1 MTTDTHNPFEDVALA
16 MDAAHAAARELIL
29 TFPDRPVGRGV
40 SPGAMEAAFDDA
52 LPIEGVSAS
61 VAIDEWLARAEPGI
75 VSTAGPRFFGWVFG
89 GVTPGAIAGDW
100 LISALD
106 QQGSLWTANPAS
118 VQTEHAA
125 VRWLKEMFEIP
136 TDWVG
141 TTTSGATMSNM
152 VGLSAG
158 RQWVGQ
164 QLGFDPALDGLA
176 GNPVIPVVTSTE
188 IHTSAIKALGHLGL
202 GKRAIRKVAA
212 PGGAIDLAAFERELD
227 SIDGPVLVVANA
239 AEVNSGAFDDL
250 NGMIDIA
257 RAHPDGAWV
266 HVDGAFGLFA
276 RLSQRTRH
284 FVDGIERA
292 DSIGSDAH
300 KWLNVPYDSGFAFVR
315 DREALFGSFSNPAP
329 YLAGAPVGLDF
340 DNYIPEMSRRARGVA
355 IWMSIKQMGLR
366 GYQEMVDRC
375 LDNAWKF
382 ASWIESEPGFELIA
396 PAPLN
401 IVCWRYVPD
410 GLDDDATDQFN
421 RDAVK
426 AIQADGRVFVSGTV
440 YNGHAAI
447 RCAFDNWTTTA
458 EDIEILQSAVRDI
471 GEQLRSG

>member
-1 MTTDTHNPFEDVALA
+1 MTQESNPFEEVAIA
-16 MDAAHAAARELIL
+16 MDAAHAMAREVVL
-29 TFPDRPVGRGV
+29 TFPTRPVALPV
-40 SPGAMEAAFDDA
+40 SAEAMNAAFDDS
-52 LPIEGVSAS
+52 LPVDGVSAS
-61 VAIDEWLARAEPGI
+61 VALDEWMARAEPGI
-75 VSTAGPRFFGWVFG
+75 VATAGPRFFGWVFG

-118 VQTEHAA
+118 VQTEHAV
-125 VRWLKEMFEIP
+125 VRWLKELFEIP
-136 TDWVG
+136 ADWVG

-176 GNPVIPVVTSTE
+176 GNPVIPVVSSTE

-212 PGGAIDLAAFERELD
+212 PGGAIDLAAFERELASLD
-227 SIDGPVLVVANA
+227 SPVLVVANA
-239 AEVNSGAFDDL
+239 AEVNSGTFDDL
-250 NGMIDIA
+250 SGMIDIA
-257 RAHPDGAWV
+257 RAHPKGAWV

-284 FVDGIERA
+284 LVEGVERA

-315 DREALFGSFSNPAP
+315 DRDALFGSFSNPAA
-329 YLAGAPVGLDF
+329 YLAGNPVGLDF
-340 DNYIPEMSRRARGVA
+340 DVYIPEMSRRARGVA
-355 IWMSIKQMGLR
+355 IWCAIKQMGLR

-375 LDNAWKF
+375 LDNAWSF
-382 ASWIESEPGFELIA
+382 AEWVEAEPGLELIA

-401 IVCWRYVPD
+401 IVCWRYTPE
-410 GLDDDATDQFN
+410 GLDEAATDQFN

-426 AIQADGRVFVSGTV
+426 AIQADGRAFVSGTV
-440 YNGHAAI
+440 YRGHAGI
-447 RCAFDNWTTTA
+447 RCAFDNWTTTLA
-458 EDIEILQSAVRDI
+458 DVEILESAVRDV
-471 GEQLRSG
+471 GETLRAG

>member
-1 MTTDTHNPFEDVALA
+1 MPSHPNPFEEVAVA
-16 MDAAHAAARELIL
+16 MDAAHAAARELVL
-29 TFPDRPVGRGV
+29 TFPTRPVGRGV
-40 SPGAMEAAFDDA
+40 SQEAMAAAFDDP
-52 LPIEGVSAS
+52 LPVDGLPAPAVVE
-61 VAIDEWLARAEPGI
+61 EWLARAEPGI
-75 VSTAGPRFFGWVFG
+75 VATAGPRFFGWVFG

-118 VQTEHAA
+118 VQTEHAV

-136 TDWVG
+136 DGWVG

-164 QLGFDPALDGLA
+164 QLGFDPALDGLG
-176 GNPVIPVVTSTE
+176 GNPVIPVVSSTE

-212 PGGAIDLAAFERELD
+212 PGGAIDLAAFERELAGID
-227 SIDGPVLVVANA
+227 SPVLVVANA
-239 AEVNSGAFDDL
+239 AEVNSGTFDDL
-250 NGMIDIA
+250 NSMIDIA
-257 RAHPDGAWV
+257 RAHPQGAWV

-284 FVDGIERA
+284 LVDGIERA

-315 DREALFGSFSNPAP
+315 DKEALFGSFSNPAA
-329 YLAGAPVGLDF
+329 YLAGNPVGLDF
-340 DNYIPEMSRRARGVA
+340 DVYIPEMSRRARGVA
-355 IWMSIKQMGLR
+355 IWCSIKQMGLR

-375 LDNAWKF
+375 LDNTWAF
-382 ASWIESEPGFELIA
+382 ADWVESTPGLELIA

-401 IVCWRYVPD
+401 IVCWRYTPE
-410 GLDDDATDQFN
+410 GLDEAATDQFN

-426 AIQADGRVFVSGTV
+426 AIQADGRAFVSGTV
-440 YNGHAAI
+440 YRGHAGV
-447 RCAFDNWTTTA
+447 RCAFDNWTTTLDDVA
-458 EDIEILQSAVRDI
+458 ILESAVLDI
-471 GEQLRSG
+471 GKKLQAG

>member
-1 MTTDTHNPFEDVALA
+1 MPRL
-16 MDAAHAAARELIL
+16 RL
-29 TFPDRPVGRGV
+29 TNGWRAPSR
-40 SPGAMEAAFDDA
+40 
-52 LPIEGVSAS
+52 AS
-61 VAIDEWLARAEPGI
+61 S
-75 VSTAGPRFFGWVFG
+75 STAGPRFFGWVFG

-136 TDWVG
+136 ADWVG

-212 PGGAIDLAAFERELD
+212 PGGAIDLAAFERELE

-239 AEVNSGAFDDL
+239 AEVNSGTFDDL

-257 RAHPDGAWV
+257 RAHPGGAWV

-276 RLSQRTRH
+276 RLSERTRH
-284 FVDGIERA
+284 LVDGIERA

-315 DREALFGSFSNPAP
+315 DREALFGSFSNPAA
-329 YLAGAPVGLDF
+329 YLAGASVGLDF
-340 DNYIPEMSRRARGVA
+340 DVYIPEMSRRARGVA
-355 IWMSIKQMGLR
+355 IWMLDQADGPARLSGDGRPLPRQHLEVRILDRIRTRRRARRPRPAQHRLLALCPGRPRRGRHRPVQPRRRQSHPGRRPRLR
-366 GYQEMVDRC
+366 LRHRLQR
-375 LDNAWKF
+375 
-382 ASWIESEPGFELIA
+382 PRRH
-396 PAPLN
+396 PL
-401 IVCWRYVPD
+401 RLRQ
-410 GLDDDATDQFN
+410 LDDDC
-421 RDAVK
+421 
-426 AIQADGRVFVSGTV
+426 G
-440 YNGHAAI
+440 
-447 RCAFDNWTTTA
+447 
-458 EDIEILQSAVRDI
+458 
-471 GEQLRSG
+471 

>member
-1 MTTDTHNPFEDVALA
+1 MPHSTNPFEDVALA

-40 SPGAMEAAFDDA
+40 SPEAMAAAFDDA
-52 LPIEGVSAS
+52 LPSEGVTAA
-61 VAIDEWLARAEPGI
+61 VAIEEWLARAEPGI
-75 VSTAGPRFFGWVFG
+75 VATAGPRFFGWVFG

-118 VQTEHAA
+118 VQTEHTA

-136 TDWVG
+136 ADWVG

-176 GNPVIPVVTSTE
+176 GNPVIPVVSSTE

-212 PGGAIDLAAFERELD
+212 PGGAIDLAAYERELNA
-227 SIDGPVLVVANA
+227 IEGPVLVVANA
-239 AEVNSGAFDDL
+239 AEVNSGHFDDL

-257 RAHPDGAWV
+257 RAHPGGAWV

-284 FVDGIERA
+284 LVDGIERA

-315 DREALFGSFSNPAP
+315 DREALFGSFSNPAA

-340 DNYIPEMSRRARGVA
+340 DVYIPEMSRRARGVA
-355 IWMSIKQMGLR
+355 IWMSIKQMGLH

-375 LDNAWKF
+375 LDNAWSF
-382 ASWIESEPGFELIA
+382 ASWVDSEPGVELIA

-401 IVCWRYVPD
+401 IVCWRYTPD

-426 AIQADGRVFVSGTV
+426 AIQSDGRAFVSGTV
-440 YNGHAAI
+440 YHGHAAI

-458 EDIEILQSAVRDI
+458 DDVAILQSAVRDI
-471 GEQLRSG
+471 GITLQAG